1 MYVKLGILLLIFW
14 ITVHIEDGDSSITVH
29 IENGDSSI
37 TVHIENGNSSITVIS
52 NTKIHFL
59 IKHTVKVYFT

>member
-1 MYVKLGILLLIFW
+1 MV
-14 ITVHIEDGDSSITVH
+14 TVHIENGDSSINVH